1 MIKMSVVVPVFNEE
15 RFLGFCLDSLIN
27 QSEHEIEIICVNDG
41 SKDDSISI
49 IKDYLAQDTR
59 VVLIDNKK
67 NMGAAYSRNKAIKKC
82 RGKYIMFVDADDY
95 LAYDAIEQI
104 VSYCDCHRL
113 DMCFFKFNVD
123 SSSHK
128 RIVSD
133 GILGAYDGV
142 YSGEELLE
150 LFSGNHEFFLY
161 MCSACYER
169 SFLQDNDLYLNNL
182 IIGEGGDFIL
192 RCLITAKTVG
202 VLNER
207 VYNYRI
213 HSKSINSRD
222 DAASEALWGRF
233 AQFSSVIR
241 ILSARKSSSAISS
254 FIEYYQKKVVG
265 GLKLLESNDRDKYL
279 IRCQDDFERALL
291 RILNAYD
298 IYRINIEKEI
308 IDRCSACNNVF
319 VYGLGYATE
328 EVLVKLSE
336 NNISI
341 EGIIVS
347 QYKGQRQIYMG
358 HRVFRVDDKGLAPK
372 KKDSVVVVAA
382 HNRHNNAIY
391 EKCMENGFEN
401 VIFLNIDF

>member
-41 SKDDSISI
+41 STDDSISI
-49 IKDYLAQDTR
+49 IKNYLAQDKR

-67 NMGAAYSRNKAIKKC
+67 NMGAAYSRNEAIKQC
-82 RGKYIMFVDADDY
+82 RGEYIMFVDSDDY
-95 LAYDAIEQI
+95 LACDAIERI

-113 DMCFFKFNVD
+113 EMCFYKFNVD
-123 SSSHK
+123 PSGDT

-133 GILGAYDGV
+133 GILDVYDSV

-150 LFSGNHEFFLY
+150 LFSRNHEFFLY
-161 MCSACYER
+161 MCSACYKR

-182 IIGEGGDFIL
+182 IIGEGGDYIL

-213 HSKSINSRD
+213 HSGSINCRD
-222 DAASEALWGRF
+222 DAVSEALWGRF
-233 AQFSSVIR
+233 KQFSNAIR
-241 ILSARKSSSAISS
+241 IMSARKSSSAISS
-254 FIEYYQKKVVG
+254 FIDYYQKKVVG
-265 GLKLLESNDRDKYL
+265 GLKLLESNDRDRYL
-279 IRCQDDFERALL
+279 SRCQNDFERALF
-291 RILNAYD
+291 RILNTYD
-298 IYRINIEKEI
+298 IYGIDIEKEI
-308 IDRCSACNNVF
+308 IDRCSACSNVF

-347 QYKGQRQIYMG
+347 KYKGQRQIYMG
-358 HRVFRVDDKGLAPK
+358 HRIFRVDDKGLSSK

-382 HNRHNNAIY
+382 HRRHNIAIY
-391 EKCMENGFEN
+391 EKCSENGFEN
-401 VIFLNIDF
+401 VIFLNLEF